1 MIRASILCLPLACLL
16 AACETP
22 PQTAPRPVPPATT
35 RITVDPQ
42 AVSRVASAACEPAV
56 AEALKRRYPQPGSV
70 MLMADRE
77 QYYQRPNAQMSV
89 NGEGVFEP
97 DDSSSAIGFHYA
109 CLYNA
114 RTGKVDDVQMRY

>member
-1 MIRASILCLPLACLL
+1 MIRALTLCLPVAFLL

-22 PQTAPRPVPPATT
+22 PPMVRRPLPPPTT

-42 AVSRVASAACEPAV
+42 AVAKAASVACEPAV

-77 QYYQRPNAQMSV
+77 QYYHRPNAQTSV
-89 NGEGVFEP
+89 NGDGVFEP
-97 DDSSSAIGFHYA
+97 DDSSSSIGFHYA

-114 RTGKVDDVQMRY
+114 RTGRVEDVQMRY

>member
-35 RITVDPQ
+35 RITVDAQ
-42 AVSRVASAACEPAV
+42 TVSRAASVACEPAV
-56 AEALKRRYPQPGSV
+56 ADALKRRYPQPGSV
-70 MLMADRE
+70 MLMSDRE
-77 QYYQRPNAQMSV
+77 QYYPRPNAQTSV

-109 CLYNA
+109 CLYNG

>member
-1 MIRASILCLPLACLL
+1 VCLL

-22 PQTAPRPVPPATT
+22 PQMTTRRLPPATT
-35 RITVDPQ
+35 RITVDAQ
-42 AVSRVASAACEPAV
+42 AVSKAASTACEPAV
-56 AEALKRRYPQPGSV
+56 ADALRRRYPQPGSV

-77 QYYQRPNAQMSV
+77 QYYQRANAQTSV

-97 DDSSSAIGFHYA
+97 DDSSSAVSFRYA

-114 RTGKVDDVQMRY
+114 RTGKIDDVQMQY